1 MNDAAGGAQAVL
13 LLVYAALL
21 HGDGVAGCGGSAYV
35 RFIDVIEAGQPMP
48 KRVKVLRA
56 KQTGCAA
63 TPSRWPLPLLP
74 IQCELRCA
82 ELHVL

>member
-1 MNDAAGGAQAVL
+1 ML

-48 KRVKVLRA
+48 KQVNELRA
-56 KQTGCAA
+56 DG
-63 TPSRWPLPLLP
+63 
-74 IQCELRCA
+74 LRRHAPRRHGALC
-82 ELHVL
+82 H